1 MIRLEKLII
10 FFKKLRLGLM
20 CMARINAPENRFSV
34 KINKL
39 YFLLPIFFTILISLI
54 YSQFVLLA
62 QPYSNSSRLTFE
74 GYSEVFIALNIF
86 AIAIVSA
93 ISLFIFFRILKTR
106 REIALRIL
114 VATFI
119 IGGMLST
126 LLFGKHIFILLNLE
140 SPLFLLVVAVV
151 AYVGTYFAY
160 LAFVEALSDRARN
173 TLFVVCSGTL
183 GSFLGVLVPMLPVI
197 GVSLLLSV
205 ADLVLIHRNT
215 VEKIVGEAEYEKLI
229 MKVAFS
235 NRDWGIGIGDLTC
248 YSMVVSSSSVNY
260 GVLVGG
266 LSLLLIF
273 IGSILSLV
281 LAIRMVRIPG
291 LPIAMVLGLLPS
303 MALLFFF

>member
-1 MIRLEKLII
+1 MTK
-10 FFKKLRLGLM
+10 
-20 CMARINAPENRFSV
+20 INASENRFSV

-54 YSQFVLLA
+54 YAQFVLLA
-62 QPYSNSSRLTFE
+62 QTYSNSSTFTLE

-86 AIAIVSA
+86 AIVIVSA

-106 REIALRIL
+106 REVALRIL

-126 LLFGKHIFILLNLE
+126 LLFGKHIFILLNLG

-183 GSFLGVLVPMLPVI
+183 GSFLGVLVPILAVI

-205 ADLVLIHRNT
+205 ADIVLIHRNT
-215 VEKIVGEAEYEKLI
+215 VEKIVGESEYEKLI
-229 MKVAFS
+229 MKLAFS
-235 NRDWGIGIGDLTC
+235 NREWGIGIGDLTC
-248 YSMVVSSSSVNY
+248 YSMVVSNA
-260 GVLVGG
+260 LVVFGFFTG
-266 LSLLLIF
+266 AMSLLLILL
-273 IGSILSLV
+273 GSLISLTLTLRV
-281 LAIRMVRIPG
+281 ARLPG
-291 LPIAMVLGLLPS
+291 LPIPVTLGLLPS
-303 MALLFFF
+303 IALLFFS